1 MIFAWPWALVGL
13 VPVAWLAFRY
23 RRGRARRAISFSS
36 LEGFSDHERSLRQ
49 RLLWLPPALYFL
61 GLATIVVALAR
72 PQTNQLA
79 TRDVHEGI
87 AIMMLLDISSS
98 MDMNTGSGKSR
109 ETRLASAKQVL
120 EGFVVGDGGRLTGRP
135 HDLIGLVTFAR
146 YADTVCPLTLSHDAL
161 TYITR
166 EIEVQDRPNEDGTA
180 YGDATSLAA
189 AQLKM
194 YESMQNRAK
203 RSSLV
208 PEIKSKII
216 VLLTDG
222 ENNCGNHLPIQAAA
236 MAREWG
242 IRVYT
247 INFGELAGPRSVE
260 TTLGKV
266 QLPDEMSATEATLRQ
281 MAEITGGIYRQAA
294 DVQSLRAVYAEID
307 ELEKSQLKPVAI
319 VQKNERFAPFAAS
332 SFLLLGL
339 YVLLASTWLRRAP

>member
-1 MIFAWPWALVGL
+1 
-13 VPVAWLAFRY
+13 
-23 RRGRARRAISFSS
+23 S
-36 LEGFSDHERSLRQ
+36 LDVLPDGERSLRQ
-49 RLLWLPPALYFL
+49 RFLWLPPVLYFM
-61 GLATIVVALAR
+61 GLAAIVCALAR
-72 PQTNQLA
+72 PQTNELA
-79 TRDVHEGI
+79 TQEVHEGL

-120 EGFVVGDGGRLTGRP
+120 EGFVVGDGEKLAGRP

-180 YGDATSLAA
+180 YGDATALAA
-189 AQLKM
+189 AHLKT
-194 YESMQNRAK
+194 YETMQNQGK
-203 RSSLV
+203 RSSV
-208 PEIKSKII
+208 IPDIKSKII

-222 ENNCGNHLPIQAAA
+222 ENNCGNHLPIQSAA

-247 INFGELAGPRSVE
+247 INFGELASPRSVE
-260 TTLGKV
+260 TELGKV

-294 DVQSLRAVYAEID
+294 DAQSLRAVYAEID

-332 SFLLLGL
+332 SLVMLGL
-339 YVLLASTWLRRAP
+339 YVVLASTWLRRLP

>member
-1 MIFAWPWALVGL
+1 MTFAWPWALSGLLPVG
-13 VPVAWLAFRY
+13 WLAIRY
-23 RRGRARRAISFSS
+23 WRARNRRAISFSS
-36 LEGFSDHERSLRQ
+36 LDVLPDGERSLRQ
-49 RLLWLPPALYFL
+49 RFLWLPPVLYFM
-61 GLATIVVALAR
+61 GLAAIVCALAR
-72 PQTNQLA
+72 PQTNELA
-79 TRDVHEGI
+79 TQEVHEGL

-120 EGFVVGDGGRLTGRP
+120 EGFVVGDGEKLAGRP

-180 YGDATSLAA
+180 YGDATALAA
-189 AQLKM
+189 AHLKT
-194 YESMQNRAK
+194 YETMQNQGK
-203 RSSLV
+203 RSSV
-208 PEIKSKII
+208 IPDIKSKII

-222 ENNCGNHLPIQAAA
+222 ENNCGNHLPIQSAA

-247 INFGELAGPRSVE
+247 INFGELASPRSVE
-260 TTLGKV
+260 TELGKV

-294 DVQSLRAVYAEID
+294 DAQSLRAVYAEID

-332 SFLLLGL
+332 SLVMLGL
-339 YVLLASTWLRRAP
+339 YVVLASTWLRRLP